1 MLIRKG
7 NSVMSNEFKKA
18 PMGKVMFPCHFLN
31 GVAMETASK
40 FNRPTANRRYI
51 KILAL
56 CLTYAPASLIY
67 PNTKYPLMDQVRD
80 MCRAGLLERYTKKG
94 SKAYFYKT
102 TRKGRDLISKVL

>member
-1 MLIRKG
+1 
-7 NSVMSNEFKKA
+7 MSNAYKKV
-18 PMGKVMFPCHFLN
+18 KLDEVRFPRYFLK

-40 FNRPTANRRYI
+40 FNRPTVNRRYI

-67 PNTKYPLMDQVRD
+67 PNTKQPLMDQVRD

-102 TRKGRDLISKVL
+102 TCKGQDLLFKTLRQN